1 MEEDTKRINEEH
13 ITSSYSWI
21 GGGMRINISTCQQPP
36 RNEEAGLQKKDLL
49 CLRAMKTKTARG
61 RMLWFPLYCQ
71 ISVRTKTTRT
81 FASSFSDISARPAIP
96 FNSQYSSSSF
106 ATSLQWSAG
115 IGTFAWIYWKCV
127 GGWRLR
133 GIFIVFTGGTLCIKI
148 LYYNLKILTC
158 FNKFNHKYQA
168 HTLLPISCWNFIK
181 KLSNTIFWLKY
192 RKF

>member
-36 RNEEAGLQKKDLL
+36 TNEEAGLQKKDLL

-115 IGTFAWIYWKCV
+115 IGTFTWIYWKCV
-127 GGWRLR
+127 GGGCYVGYLLYSQKELYVYKFYILILEFKR
-133 GIFIVFTGGTLCIKI
+133 GVELEELACHMFC
-148 LYYNLKILTC
+148 
-158 FNKFNHKYQA
+158 
-168 HTLLPISCWNFIK
+168 
-181 KLSNTIFWLKY
+181 
-192 RKF
+192 